1 MSFEILNYQDRY
13 EEEVLN
19 LLFSAFNR
27 RYPADYLKSN
37 ISEKYILL
45 FKERVVGFLEFEI
58 ALDVGE
64 IFMIV
69 VDSQL
74 QGRGLGGLL
83 MDFALGVMKE
93 RKVKEVYLDV
103 SVKNQRAIDFY
114 SRYGFET
121 VSIRK
126 EYYHSGDDAFLMKK
140 DI

>member
-74 QGRGLGGLL
+74 QGRGLGRLL